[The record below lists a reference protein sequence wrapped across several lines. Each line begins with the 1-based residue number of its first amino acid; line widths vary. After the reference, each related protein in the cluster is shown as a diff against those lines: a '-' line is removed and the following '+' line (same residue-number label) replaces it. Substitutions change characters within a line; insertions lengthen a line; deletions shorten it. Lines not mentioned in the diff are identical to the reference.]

1 MTTIDKVII
10 KKQYENYSDALED
23 MTNQGVKHLGWIN
36 DPYADIPAGYTF
48 TKVYSNYRGTSCL
61 YCDVIHRVSFS
72 VDMGD

>member
-10 KKQYENYSDALED
+10 KEQYDNYSTALKD

-36 DPYADIPAGYTF
+36 NPYADIAAGYTF
-48 TKVYSNYRGTSCL
+48 ELVYSNYRGSICL